1 MMELGYYGVDSEAVY
16 SFIKG
21 EMILSP
27 ALLQSGMSLS
37 QT

>member
-1 MMELGYYGVDSEAVY
+1 MELVYYGVDSEAVY
-16 SFIKG
+16 SFING
-21 EMILSP
+21 AVVLSS